1 MALRDYAD
9 IIVSF
14 EAQTVTRAGFGTLL
28 FLTEDTTEAA
38 GTVTPVFGSLSEVED
53 FGYATDSEPYKAAA
67 AAFAAG
73 ADQGFSRLKIAHK
86 SDTASTPT
94 DWVESIG
101 TAEETDSD
109 WYALAIESRDAAV
122 INDVADNIQ
131 ARDKQFFGVTNEP
144 GVLDAQDDTDV
155 ASSLLSRALGKI
167 SIVYHEQAD
176 TEYLDMAWL
185 AYRLPSQP
193 GTVSWDAIELPGIT
207 QNDFSSGE
215 VAALRAKRCN
225 YYATVAGGGYTYG
238 GFTSQPGMYM
248 DIVRG
253 IAWLQ
258 QRMQEDYVAYKRS
271 VDRIPYVGGGA
282 IIESEVVR
290 RRLDIA
296 VDRGVIADNYTVT
309 VPRWQDQDP
318 TDRAERHYPG
328 IEFDAT
334 YVGAVNTVQVSGIVR
349 P

>member
-94 DWVESIG
+94 DWVEAIG
-101 TAEETDSD
+101 TAEATDSD

-122 INDVADNIQ
+122 VEAVADNIES
-131 ARDKQFFGVTNEP
+131 RPKLFIGVTDAAAA
-144 GVLDAQDDTDV
+144 LDAQDDTDIM
-155 ASSLLSRALGKI
+155 SLVLAKNLSRTA
-167 SIVYHEQAD
+167 IVYHEQAA
-176 TEYLDMAWL
+176 TEYIDAAWF
-185 AYRLPSQP
+185 AHMLPKDP
-193 GTVSWDAIELPGIT
+193 GTVNWAWKTLGGIT
-207 QNDFSSGE
+207 VGNFTSGE
-215 VAALRAKRCN
+215 IAALRAKRGNC
-225 YYATVAGGGYTYG
+225 YDLVAGNSVTYG
-238 GFTSQPGMYM
+238 GFTSEPGIYL

-253 IAWLQ
+253 IDWLQ
-258 QRMQEDYVAYKRS
+258 QRMQEDYVAYQGS

-296 VDRGVIADNYTVT
+296 VDRGVIADNYTVA

-334 YVGAVNTVQVSGIVR
+334 YVGAVNSVSVTGVVR